1 MYVVENDLGAVA
13 SYFASSIRPKH
24 DFFLVGAAVGGE
36 GGLAETIAEAS
47 VDILITDCRLSE
59 ADGLELI
66 MQTKEIRPAIRAV
79 LMTSSHA
86 PDITVRALL
95 AGADAVLFKP
105 FDADE
110 LFNCLR
116 AILSGQRV
124 LCIEAARHISDFLR
138 QIVTVP
144 ASDPATNGLSSQE
157 TELLGLLGQ
166 NLLLKEVAD
175 RMEVSV
181 ETARTYRKRIFAKY
195 QVHSTRAALD
205 SFFGNGRRVIEGAQG
220 PDGEVRRASPAL
232 QPSPFVPLKGD
243 VTNYP
248 TMSGYDRSK

>member
-1 MYVVENDLGAVA
+1 MPASVYVVEDDFGVVA
-13 SYFASSIRPKH
+13 SYFAASIRPKH
-24 DFFLVGAAVGGE
+24 GFLLVGASVGGE
-36 GGLAETIAEAS
+36 GGLTETIAKAS

-66 MQTKEIRPAIRAV
+66 MQTKELRPAIRAV
-79 LMTSSHA
+79 LMTGFPS
-86 PDITVRALL
+86 PGITVRALL

-116 AILSGQRV
+116 AILFGQRV
-124 LCIEAARHISDFLR
+124 LCIEAARQISDFLR
-138 QIVTVP
+138 QNTTVP
-144 ASDPATNGLSSQE
+144 ASDPTTNGLSSQE
-157 TELLGLLGQ
+157 AELLALLGQ

-175 RMEVSV
+175 RMEVSI

-205 SFFGNGRRVIEGAQG
+205 SFFGNGRRVVERAQSR
-220 PDGEVRRASPAL
+220 GEDVRRASPA
-232 QPSPFVPLKGD
+232 
-243 VTNYP
+243 
-248 TMSGYDRSK
+248 